1 MIIIVQKEEK
11 SLSRRERKR
20 KAEMT
25 FVRACSNASRLEGKV
40 CRIGSREAIPGV
52 SRSRILSWRRN
63 GGRLTFHS
71 FNLELFSLF
80 HFQFNS
86 FIETSHSIWGERVLH
101 QTPSSKYEARKENY
115 LRKPQ
120 MFLGQTSN
128 HCYDKGLVKW
138 KWRGWIVPYWLQ
150 VKHSSES
157 VLCFSSDKTTF
168 KTDFSIWCVVDRAS

>member
-25 FVRACSNASRLEGKV
+25 FVQACSNASRLEGKV

-63 GGRLTFHS
+63 GGRLTLHS

-80 HFQFNS
+80 RFQFNS

-101 QTPSSKYEARKENY
+101 QAPSSKYEARKENY
-115 LRKPQ
+115 LRRAQ
-120 MFLGQTSN
+120 MFLGHTSN

-138 KWRGWIVPYWLQ
+138 KWRGWIVPCWLR

-157 VLCFSSDKTTF
+157 VLYFLL
-168 KTDFSIWCVVDRAS
+168 R